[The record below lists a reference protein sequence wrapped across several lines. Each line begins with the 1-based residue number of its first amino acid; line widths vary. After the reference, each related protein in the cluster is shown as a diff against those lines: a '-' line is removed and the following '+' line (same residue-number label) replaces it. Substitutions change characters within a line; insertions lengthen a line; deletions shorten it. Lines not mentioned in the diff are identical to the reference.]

1 MSPAPRSP
9 IFEFAER
16 FVDEQSALDP
26 NTATGRGIA
35 GFDHL
40 LTDLSPAGY
49 EERAAHLRAALADLR
64 ALPVTN
70 DDDRRAHA
78 FITERFE
85 TSLAAFDAGNWLRAI
100 SAIAWPAGSLRSVF
114 DLMSR
119 DGEEAWANIV
129 ARTKAVPSALAGLQE
144 TYELGRSRGL
154 VAARRQALAAA
165 EQVGTWATNEWFNT
179 LVDEAAAR
187 SDVPAAMQG
196 DLAAAA
202 NVANDAFG
210 AFAAFLLD
218 EYAPAADPNDA
229 CGPVRYALGVR
240 AMLGADLDPTEM
252 YEWAWGDFHHLRSEI
267 AKTCEQILPGG
278 SFAEVIELLDTDP
291 SSARALHSPDEYRAW
306 LQEMT
311 DEALARSKDH
321 FEIPDVIDRCEARIP
336 PAGSAAAPYY
346 TSPSEDFTRPGR
358 TWYPT
363 LDRSLFPKWGD
374 VTTCYHES
382 VPGHHL
388 QIGYAQMQAASLTRI
403 QRGAFIPGHGEGWAL
418 YAEQLCDEFGWF
430 ANPDHRLGFLSGQ
443 MLRTVRVIIDIGM
456 HLGYRI
462 PDGTALNDGTP
473 FHGGEVWNPD
483 LAFEFSV
490 KETGNTET
498 FMRSEINRYLG
509 WPAQAIS
516 YKIGQREW
524 EAARADAVAREG
536 DAFDLKAW
544 HTKALE
550 LGAIGLDQ
558 LRAELA
564 R

>member
-1 MSPAPRSP
+1 MSQAPLSP
-9 IFEFAER
+9 IFEFANR

-26 NTATGRGIA
+26 NSATGRGIP

-49 EERAAHLRAALADLR
+49 EQRAAHLRGALAELR

-70 DDDRRAHA
+70 DDDRRAQA

-85 TSLAAFDAGNWLRAI
+85 TSLANFDAGNWLRAI
-100 SAIAWPAGSLRSVF
+100 STIAWPAGSMRSIF
-114 DLMSR
+114 DLMTR
-119 DGEEAWANIV
+119 DSETAWANIV
-129 ARTKAVPSALAGLQE
+129 ARVKAVPAALAGLQE
-144 TYELGRSRGL
+144 TYELGRARGL

-179 LVDEAAAR
+179 LANEAAR
-187 SDVPAAMQG
+187 SDVAAATHA
-196 DLAAAA
+196 DLAEAAPLA
-202 NVANDAFG
+202 NEAFG
-210 AFAAFLLD
+210 AFAAYLRD
-218 EYAPAADPNDA
+218 DYAPAADPTDA
-229 CGPVRYALGVR
+229 CGPARYTLGVR
-240 AMLGADLDPTEM
+240 AMLGADLDPAEM
-252 YEWAWGDFHHLRSEI
+252 YEWAWADFHRLRDEI
-267 AKTCEQILPGG
+267 ATTCEQILPAG

-291 SSARALHSPDEYRAW
+291 SPARALHSEGAYQAW

-311 DEALARSKDH
+311 DEALARSKEH

-336 PAGSAAAPYY
+336 PAGSAAAAYY
-346 TSPSEDFTRPGR
+346 TGPSEDFSRPGR
-358 TWYPT
+358 TWYPA
-363 LDRSLFPKWGD
+363 LDRTLFPKWGD

-388 QIGYAQMQAASLTRI
+388 QIGYAQVQAASLTRI
-403 QRGAFIPGHGEGWAL
+403 QRSAFIPGHGEGWAL

-430 ANPDHRLGFLSGQ
+430 ENPDHRLGFLGGQ
-443 MLRTVRVIIDIGM
+443 ILRTVRVIIDIGM

-462 PDGTALNDGTP
+462 PEGTTLNDGTF

-483 LAFEFSV
+483 LAFEFAV

-498 FMRSEINRYLG
+498 FMRSEIDRYLG

-524 EAARADAVAREG
+524 ESARADAVEREG

-544 HTKALE
+544 HTKALK

-558 LRAELA
+558 LRAELS

>member
-1 MSPAPRSP
+1 MSLSP
-9 IFEFAER
+9 VFEFADR

-26 NTATGRGIA
+26 NSATGRGIP

-49 EERAAHLRAALADLR
+49 EERAEHMRRALAELR

-70 DDDRRAHA
+70 DDDRRAQN

-85 TSLAAFDAGNWLRAI
+85 TSLANFDAANWLRAI
-100 SAIAWPAGSLRSVF
+100 SAIAWPAGSLRSIF
-114 DLMSR
+114 DLMPR
-119 DGEEAWANIV
+119 EGDEAWSNIV
-129 ARTKAVPSALAGLQE
+129 ARVKAVPTALAGLQE
-144 TYELGRSRGL
+144 TYELGRSRGIL
-154 VAARRQALAAA
+154 AARRQALAAA
-165 EQVGTWATNEWFNT
+165 DQVGTWATNEWFNT
-179 LVDEAAAR
+179 LVDEAAGHT
-187 SDVPAAMQG
+187 DVSAALQSE
-196 DLAAAA
+196 LATAAPLA
-202 NVANDAFG
+202 NEAFG
-210 AFAAFLLD
+210 AFASYLRD
-218 EYAPAADPNDA
+218 QYAPAADPTDA
-229 CGPVRYALGVR
+229 CGPERYALGVR
-240 AMLGADLDPTEM
+240 AMLGADLDPAEM
-252 YEWAWGDFHHLRSEI
+252 YEWAWGDFHYLRGEI
-267 AKTCEQILPGG
+267 AKTCERILPGAR
-278 SFAEVIELLDTDP
+278 FAEVIDLLDTDP
-291 SSARALHSPDEYRAW
+291 SSARALHTEDEYQAW

-311 DEALARSKDH
+311 DEALARSKEH

-336 PAGSAAAPYY
+336 PAGSAAAAYY
-346 TSPSEDFTRPGR
+346 TGPSEDFSRPGR
-358 TWYPT
+358 TWYPALGRT
-363 LDRSLFPKWGD
+363 IFPKWGD

-388 QIGYAQMQAASLTRI
+388 QIGYAQVQSTSLSRI
-403 QRGAFIPGHGEGWAL
+403 QRSAFIPGHGEGWAL

-430 ANPDHRLGFLSGQ
+430 ENPDHRLGFLGGQ
-443 MLRTVRVIIDIGM
+443 ILRTVRVIIDIGM

-462 PDGTALNDGTP
+462 PEGTTLNDGTP
-473 FHGGEVWNPD
+473 FHAGEVWNPD

-498 FMRSEINRYLG
+498 FMRSEIDRYLG

-524 EAARADAVAREG
+524 EAARADAVEREG

-544 HTKALE
+544 HTKALK

>member
-1 MSPAPRSP
+1 MSQAPLSP
-9 IFEFAER
+9 IFEFADR

-26 NTATGRGIA
+26 NSATGRGIP

-40 LTDLSPAGY
+40 LTDLSPAGH
-49 EERAAHLRAALADLR
+49 EARADHLRGALIDLR

-70 DDDRRAHA
+70 DDDRRAQA
-78 FITERFE
+78 FIIERFE
-85 TSLAAFDAGNWLRAI
+85 TSLATFDAGNWLRAI

-119 DGEEAWANIV
+119 DNEEAWANIV
-129 ARTKAVPSALAGLQE
+129 ARVQGVPAALAGLRE
-144 TYELGRSRGL
+144 TYELGRSRAL
-154 VAARRQALAAA
+154 VAARRQALVAA

-187 SDVPAAMQG
+187 SDVSAQTQA

-202 NVANDAFG
+202 TPANEAFG
-210 AFAAFLLD
+210 ALAAYLRD
-218 EYAPAADPNDA
+218 DYAPVADLDDA

-240 AMLGADLDPTEM
+240 TMLGADLDPAEM
-252 YEWAWGDFHHLRSEI
+252 YEWAWGDFHYLRSEI
-267 AKTCEQILPGG
+267 AKTCEQILPGTN
-278 SFAEVIELLDTDP
+278 FAEVIDLLDTDP
-291 SSARALHSPDEYRAW
+291 SAARALHSEDEYRAW

-311 DEALARSKDH
+311 DEALARSKEH
-321 FEIPDVIDRCEARIP
+321 FEIPEVIDRCEARIP
-336 PAGSAAAPYY
+336 PVGSAAAAYY
-346 TSPSEDFTRPGR
+346 TGPSEDFTRPGR

-363 LDRSLFPKWGD
+363 LDRTIFPKWGD

-388 QIGYAQMQAASLTRI
+388 QIGYAQVQAASLTRI
-403 QRGAFIPGHGEGWAL
+403 QRSAFIPGHGEGWAL

-430 ANPDHRLGFLSGQ
+430 ENPDHRLGFLAGQ
-443 MLRTVRVIIDIGM
+443 ILRTVRVIIDIGM

-462 PDGTALNDGTP
+462 PQGTTLNDGTP
-473 FHGGEVWNPD
+473 FHSGEVWNPD
-483 LAFEFSV
+483 LAFEFAV
-490 KETGNTET
+490 KETGRTET
-498 FMRSEINRYLG
+498 FMRSEINRYLA

-524 EAARADAVAREG
+524 EAARADAVTREG
-536 DAFDLKAW
+536 AAFDLKAW
-544 HTKALE
+544 HTKALK
-550 LGAIGLDQ
+550 LGAVGLDQ